1 MSGKGKC
8 IVMNYNAQ
16 RKNCD
21 DEYTKAGNDFFY
33 VGIHYVAHSIRGT
46 ASKNVDVKFLKWC
59 EK

>member
-33 VGIHYVAHSIRGT
+33 LYITLLIPYS
-46 ASKNVDVKFLKWC
+46 
-59 EK
+59 EY